1 MKEFTVSVFT
11 ENKVGLLNRV
21 TVVLTRRHINIESLT
36 VSESEVEGIHRF
48 TIVINV
54 AEDQVK
60 KIVKQMEKQ
69 VDVVKAF
76 YHETDETVHQEIA
89 LYKMPISALSNGLNL
104 EKMLRHHHARI
115 LSVSPEFLIVEKT
128 GHKAETQELFNQL
141 QPLGLLEFVRSG
153 RIAITKPMKKF
164 SEHMEEMHAF

>member
-1 MKEFTVSVFT
+1 MKEYTVSAFT
-11 ENKVGLLNRV
+11 ENKVGLLNRI

-54 AEDQVK
+54 TEDQV
-60 KIVKQMEKQ
+60 IQVVKQMEKQ

-89 LYKMPISALSNGLNL
+89 LYKMPLTALSNGLNL
-104 EKMLRHHHARI
+104 ETLLRHHHARI
-115 LSVSPEFLIVEKT
+115 LSVSPEFVIIEKT
-128 GHKAETQELFNQL
+128 GHNDETQELFKQL
-141 QPLGLLEFVRSG
+141 KPLGLLEFVRSG

-164 SEHMEEMHAF
+164 SEYMEEMHA